1 MDMEENKGMQQP
13 EQLSES
19 GVMQSTAAPQENM
32 QQSAEPSQTPG
43 QPEKK
48 KPAVLFVVA
57 GLVLLLVVLVILCV
71 IGIFGKDP
79 KKAVI
84 DAIEATQKQ
93 SEDRIERISA

>member
-48 KPAVLFVVA
+48 KPAVL
-57 GLVLLLVVLVILCV
+57 LDRKSTRLNS
-71 IGIFGKDP
+71 
-79 KKAVI
+79 
-84 DAIEATQKQ
+84 Q
-93 SEDRIERISA
+93 SPS